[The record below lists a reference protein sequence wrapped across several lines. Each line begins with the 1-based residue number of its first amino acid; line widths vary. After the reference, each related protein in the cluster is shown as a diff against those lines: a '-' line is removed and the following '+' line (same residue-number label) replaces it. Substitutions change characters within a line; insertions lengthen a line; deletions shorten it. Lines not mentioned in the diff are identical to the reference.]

1 MIMFAYDAWGS
12 NYKGSADSL
21 ANLLAV
27 SQSVFYVS
35 VIIMQFGN
43 LMSVRNR
50 SMSILESNP
59 FMGPRKNLVLIGAM
73 LVHVC
78 IGLMHMY
85 ISTAPD
91 NPNIFEFGS
100 VPVQY
105 WFIPIPLAFGLLAFD
120 EVRKLVVRMYPKSF
134 IAKVAR

>member
-1 MIMFAYDAWGS
+1 MFAYDALGS
-12 NYKGSADSL
+12 NYKGSAGSL
-21 ANLLAV
+21 TNLLAV
-27 SQSVFYVS
+27 SQSVYVS

-50 SMSILESNP
+50 RMSILESNP

-78 IGLMHMY
+78 IGLMHVY
-85 ISTAPD
+85 ISTTPG